1 MNFRSFS
8 WKPKGRPGKS
18 VKVIQDPPSRGELII
33 PPAKKVDGAMR
44 DEREEVDDE
53 LGLGEWESDEE
64 ASQTRTTTQR
74 W

>member
-1 MNFRSFS
+1 M
-8 WKPKGRPGKS
+8 
-18 VKVIQDPPSRGELII
+18 KVIQDPPSRGELII

-74 W
+74 